1 MIRVL
6 PLILGFLSLA
16 ATAQDNQQFL
26 TEKIRPITFQM
37 EKSLGSEIKQRLAEE
52 YPKDKIN
59 VSVKLTT
66 SPVILAKKLGFN
78 LQKSKFSLP
87 GLDESKEINDNKL
100 LNYNP
105 TQSDVMSAVTD
116 ANISISSST
125 KFSQT
130 QKNEIQRVVTAEIST
145 LNITN
150 TNIRFSTTAA
160 PVVNTTDEEKKEAQ
174 QSTASPEQSQD
185 SQQPN
190 FPINSLLIVIVASG
204 ILIAAVIFLSMFF
217 GFRKLEKM
225 SKDLSNGLNN
235 MAMSA
240 PAAAAPQFQ
249 AQRPQDQ
256 VNLPQAQEFDR
267 YEELAAKV
275 QQLLSSK
282 SDKFQSYF
290 EHTIDIHDSAKML
303 ILMESIS
310 DQSRTQCL
318 ERMPAPFKQRYEEFI
333 AKYSNGAE
341 MEKAMIVAAK
351 DIISDFKLIPH
362 DATYLLNK
370 AIKIKVGK
378 LKREHI
384 ASVINMCNESEFSHI
399 IQLLDPIMVAST
411 LASDP
416 RLIDKYKYLAPQKL
430 NSEELKTMSAK
441 LDRFV
446 GPESDAKFTINIASF
461 LSPEIEAEFN
471 RKMGKTNTS
480 WEMLNDGQLLELEKF
495 AKTLAIPQLSALLAI
510 TPENIKGKILARLP
524 EIKSQQLQRFGIKMT
539 DESFR
544 LKHEFFSQNS
554 SGIVQ

>member
-6 PLILGFLSLA
+6 PLLLGLFSISA
-16 ATAQDNQQFL
+16 IAQDNQQFL
-26 TEKIRPITFQM
+26 AEKIRPLTFQM

-66 SPVILAKKLGFN
+66 SPIILAKKLGLS

-105 TQSDVMSAVTD
+105 TTSDVMSAVTD
-116 ANISISSST
+116 ANISISSTT

-130 QKNEIQRVVTAEIST
+130 QKNEIQRVVTSEIST
-145 LNITN
+145 LNINN
-150 TNIRFSTTAA
+150 TNIRFSTTAT
-160 PVVNTTDEEKKEAQ
+160 PSVSTTEDEKSGAQASSTPEKSSESQ
-174 QSTASPEQSQD
+174 QSD
-185 SQQPN
+185 

-204 ILIAAVIFLSMFF
+204 ILIAGVIFLSMFF

-249 AQRPQDQ
+249 AQRPQEQ
-256 VNLPQAQEFDR
+256 VNLPQVQEFDR

-275 QQLLSSK
+275 QNLLASK
-282 SDKFQSYF
+282 TDKFQAYF
-290 EHTIDIHDSAKML
+290 EHTVDINDTAKML

-310 DQSRTQCL
+310 DQSRAQSL

-333 AKYSNGAE
+333 AKYSNGSD
-341 MEKAMIVAAK
+341 MEKTMIVAAK

-362 DATYLLNK
+362 DSAFLLNK

-430 NSEELKTMSAK
+430 NPEELKAMSAK

-446 GPESDAKFTINIASF
+446 GPESDAKFSINIASF

-471 RKMGKTNTS
+471 RKMGKSNTS

-495 AKTLAIPQLSALLAI
+495 AKTLSIPQLSALLAI
-510 TPENIKGKILARLP
+510 TPENIKSKIMTRLP

-544 LKHEFFSQNS
+544 LKHEFFSQNGT
-554 SGIVQ
+554 GIVQ